1 MKRLGLA
8 GLILAAALT
17 MGAAA
22 DPAERLPD
30 PAMEAR
36 AKALF
41 PQIRCMVCQ
50 NESIDDSQAD
60 LAVDLRKIVR
70 EEVAAGRTDAE
81 VRTYLV
87 QRYGEYV
94 MLKPAFSLTNAALW
108 VTPFAIVFLG
118 LIALFMRKRSSPD
131 QAHEIASTDLTP
143 EEQALLRKLQASE
156 AE

>member
-1 MKRLGLA
+1 MRRLGLLGWLLVA
-8 GLILAAALT
+8 VLS

-22 DPAERLPD
+22 DPSERLAD
-30 PAMEAR
+30 PVLEAR

-41 PQIRCMVCQ
+41 PEIRCMVCQ

-60 LAVDLRKIVR
+60 LAVDLRQIVR
-70 EEVAAGRTDAE
+70 EEVAAGRSDAE

-87 QRYGEYV
+87 QRYGEFV

-118 LIALFMRKRSSPD
+118 LIGFFGLKRSSLD
-131 QAHEIASTDLTP
+131 HAQETALTS
-143 EEQALLRKLQASE
+143 EEQALLVKLQASE
-156 AE
+156 AK